1 MSLNISQ
8 MTAHP
13 LWHRSPELSK
23 ACLVGGDNLS
33 ALPHAKGG
41 AKRMDLDMRKLR
53 YFVAVAE
60 RLHFG
65 RAAAALYITQ
75 PAQSRQIR
83 QFEEEL
89 GVELLERSSRQVT
102 LTLAGKR
109 LAEDGA
115 RLLAES
121 AAAIARARHAQD
133 SEQILTAGF
142 MLGMDIAPVMKR
154 FACSH
159 PEVEIQLQR
168 LRWWNHA
175 AALRDGR
182 ADAGFVRLPLPAEGL
197 EICPLYTEP
206 VCVALPA
213 RHPLAAMTSVDI
225 TALGDE
231 PVLRYAD
238 AHPEWNAF
246 WTFDPR
252 PDGSHPPPGPYVRD
266 MEEIVAYVRAGRGVA
281 YLPVPITA
289 AIAPPGVAFVRV
301 DDFPPGQVV
310 LAWDADRPPR
320 HISELISAARGI
332 SEGTGSASSAVGSD
346 PHRPQ
351 PT

>member
-1 MSLNISQ
+1 
-8 MTAHP
+8 
-13 LWHRSPELSK
+13 
-23 ACLVGGDNLS
+23 
-33 ALPHAKGG
+33 
-41 AKRMDLDMRKLR
+41 MDLDLRKLR

-75 PAQSRQIR
+75 PALSRQIR

-89 GVELLERSSRQVT
+89 GVELLERSSRRVT
-102 LTLAGKR
+102 LTPAGKR

-115 RLLAES
+115 RLLDDS
-121 AAAIARARHAQD
+121 QAAIARAIRAQE
-133 SEQILTAGF
+133 SGQSLTVGF
-142 MLGMDIAPVMKR
+142 MLGMDIAPVMAK
-154 FACSH
+154 FAGSE
-159 PEVEIQLQR
+159 PKVEIVLQR

-182 ADAGFVRLPLPAEGL
+182 VDAGFVRMPLPTEGL
-197 EICPLYTEP
+197 EIRALYHEP

-213 RHPLAAMTSVDI
+213 GHPLAGMASVGIAQLD
-225 TALGDE
+225 DE

-238 AHPEWNAF
+238 ASPEWNAF

-252 PDGSHPPPGPYVRD
+252 PDGSHPPPGPYVHD

-289 AIAPPGVAFVRV
+289 TIVPTGVAFVRV
-301 DDFPPGQVV
+301 DDIPPGQVV

-320 HISELISAARGI
+320 HISELVSAAR
-332 SEGTGSASSAVGSD
+332 SASADTGFGSRRNWHIV
-346 PHRPQ
+346 P
-351 PT
+351 

>member
-1 MSLNISQ
+1 
-8 MTAHP
+8 
-13 LWHRSPELSK
+13 
-23 ACLVGGDNLS
+23 
-33 ALPHAKGG
+33 
-41 AKRMDLDMRKLR
+41 MDLDLRKLR

-75 PAQSRQIR
+75 PALSRQIR
-83 QFEEEL
+83 QLEEEL
-89 GVELLERSSRQVT
+89 GVELIERSSRQVS
-102 LTLAGKR
+102 LTPAGKR

-115 RLLAES
+115 RLLAGSE
-121 AAAIARARHAQD
+121 AAVARARRAQD
-133 SEQILTAGF
+133 SDRSLTVGF
-142 MLGMDIAPVMKR
+142 MLGMDIAPVLTE
-154 FACSH
+154 FARAH
-159 PEVEIQLQR
+159 PEIEIQWQR

-182 ADAGFVRLPLPAEGL
+182 ADAGFVRLPLPTDGL
-197 EICPLYTEP
+197 EIRALYTEP

-213 RHPLAAMTSVDI
+213 GHPLAAKASVEI
-225 TALGDE
+225 ATLAHE

-252 PDGSHPPPGPYVRD
+252 PDGSHPPPGPYVHD

-281 YLPVPITA
+281 YLPVPITV

-301 DDFPPGQVV
+301 DGIPPGQVV
-310 LAWDADRPPR
+310 LAWDAGRPPP
-320 HISELISAARGI
+320 HISELLNAARDP
-332 SEGTGSASSAVGSD
+332 SQDTGSASSAT
-346 PHRPQ
+346 R
-351 PT
+351 

>member
-1 MSLNISQ
+1 
-8 MTAHP
+8 
-13 LWHRSPELSK
+13 
-23 ACLVGGDNLS
+23 V
-33 ALPHAKGG
+33 
-41 AKRMDLDMRKLR
+41 DLDLRKLR

-75 PAQSRQIR
+75 PALSRQIR

-102 LTLAGKR
+102 LTPAGKR

-115 RLLAES
+115 RLLS
-121 AAAIARARHAQD
+121 DSQAAVTRARRAQD
-133 SEQILTAGF
+133 SEQCMTVGF
-142 MLGMDIAPVMKR
+142 MLGMDIGPAIEQ
-154 FACSH
+154 FADQH
-159 PEVEIQLQR
+159 PDVDIQLQR

-182 ADAGFVRLPLPAEGL
+182 VDAGFVRLPLPTEGL
-197 EICPLYTEP
+197 EIRPLYTEP

-213 RHPLAAMTSVDI
+213 GHPLAAKTSVGI
-225 TALGDE
+225 AALAAE

-238 AHPEWNAF
+238 ARPDWNDF

-252 PDGSHPPPGPYVRD
+252 PDGSHPPRGPHVHD

-281 YLPVPITA
+281 YLPITITV
-289 AIAPPGVAFVRV
+289 AIAPSGVTFVRV
-301 DDFPPGQVV
+301 EDIPPGQVA
-310 LAWDADRPPR
+310 LAWDTDRPPR
-320 HISELISAARGI
+320 HMCDLLSAARDA
-332 SEGTGSASSAVGSD
+332 SQGTGSAGSAG
-346 PHRPQ
+346 R
-351 PT
+351 

>member
-1 MSLNISQ
+1 
-8 MTAHP
+8 
-13 LWHRSPELSK
+13 
-23 ACLVGGDNLS
+23 
-33 ALPHAKGG
+33 
-41 AKRMDLDMRKLR
+41 MDLDMRRLR

-65 RAAAALYITQ
+65 RAATALYITQ
-75 PAQSRQIR
+75 PALSRQIR
-83 QFEEEL
+83 RFEEEL
-89 GVELLERSSRQVT
+89 GVELFERNSRQVS

-115 RLLAES
+115 RLLTEGD
-121 AAAIARARHAQD
+121 AAMARARRARD
-133 SEQILTAGF
+133 SEHILTAGF

-154 FACSH
+154 FSRSH
-159 PEVEIQLQR
+159 PEVDIQLQR

-182 ADAGFVRLPLPAEGL
+182 ADVGFVRPPLPVAGL
-197 EICPLYTEP
+197 EIRPLYTER

-213 RHPLAAMTSVDI
+213 GHQLAAATSVDI
-225 TALGDE
+225 TALADE

-238 AHPEWNAF
+238 AMPEWNAF

-252 PDGSHPPPGPYVRD
+252 PDGRHPQPGPYVGD

-289 AIAPPGVAFVRV
+289 AIAPPGVVFVPV
-301 DDFPPGQVV
+301 DGIPPGQVV
-310 LAWDADRPPR
+310 LAWDAERPPR
-320 HISELISAARGI
+320 HITELIEMASCGWQTALPPG
-332 SEGTGSASSAVGSD
+332 GSRS
-346 PHRPQ
+346 
-351 PT
+351 T

>member
-1 MSLNISQ
+1 MASKAYRVGNDN
-8 MTAHP
+8 MTALTQVRQDSDGIGP
-13 LWHRSPELSK
+13 
-23 ACLVGGDNLS
+23 
-33 ALPHAKGG
+33 
-41 AKRMDLDMRKLR
+41 MDLDMRKLR

-75 PAQSRQIR
+75 PALSRQIR

-102 LTLAGKR
+102 LTPAGRR

-115 RLLAES
+115 RLLTES
-121 AAAIARARHAQD
+121 DAAIARARRAQD
-133 SEQILTAGF
+133 GEHVLIAGF
-142 MLGMDIAPVMKR
+142 MLGMDIAPAMKR
-154 FACSH
+154 FSSSH
-159 PEVEIQLQR
+159 PEVDVQLQR

-182 ADAGFVRLPLPAEGL
+182 VDAGFVRFPLPTQGL
-197 EICPLYTEP
+197 DIQPLYTEP
-206 VCVALPA
+206 VCVALA
-213 RHPLAAMTSVDI
+213 AAHPLAAGTSVDI
-225 TALGDE
+225 SALADE

-238 AHPEWNAF
+238 AQPEWNAF

-252 PDGSHPPPGPYVRD
+252 PDGRHPQPGPYVRD

-289 AIAPPGVAFVRV
+289 AIAPPGVAFIPV
-301 DDFPPGQVV
+301 DGIPPGQVV
-310 LAWDADRPPR
+310 LAWDAKQPPR
-320 HISELISAARGI
+320 HIADLIRAAQGLP
-332 SEGTGSASSAVGSD
+332 G
-346 PHRPQ
+346 
-351 PT
+351 